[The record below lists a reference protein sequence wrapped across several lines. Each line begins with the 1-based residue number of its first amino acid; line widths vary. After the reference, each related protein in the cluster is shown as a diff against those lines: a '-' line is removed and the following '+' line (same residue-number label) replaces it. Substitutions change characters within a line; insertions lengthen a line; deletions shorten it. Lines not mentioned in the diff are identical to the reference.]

1 MKATVGQ
8 IIPRTEQMTTSSLW
22 GQHQKKIIKI
32 QFENCLHSN
41 LTFFLMT
48 NNAQTLKIVCFKFS
62 KMFVYSKFEFF
73 HFTSAISGVTPWGC
87 VLFFNWPN
95 LKSKHWVNVL
105 FRLFKSKQFPPPPS
119 TNYSGHLCFWP
130 PLSHPTKKPFF
141 GFGQNHF
148 KDKQNKI
155 KEFSQL

>member
-22 GQHQKKIIKI
+22 GQHQKIIIKI
-32 QFENCLHSN
+32 QLDLNEDNFQ
-41 LTFFLMT
+41 TFFLMT

-95 LKSKHWVNVL
+95 LKSKH
-105 FRLFKSKQFPPPPS
+105 
-119 TNYSGHLCFWP
+119 
-130 PLSHPTKKPFF
+130 
-141 GFGQNHF
+141 
-148 KDKQNKI
+148 
-155 KEFSQL
+155 

>member
-105 FRLFKSKQFPPPPS
+105 FRLFKSKQFPPPPQQTIQVTS
-119 TNYSGHLCFWP
+119 VSDLHSPTP
-130 PLSHPTKKPFF
+130 PKSLFL
-141 GFGQNHF
+141 GL
-148 KDKQNKI
+148 DKTTSKINKI
-155 KEFSQL
+155 K